1 MAEGLPPLVARAL
14 VLAERL
20 CFERPCRPEVG
31 RLLAALAAQ
40 QVNGRVGEL
49 GSGCGVGAAWIVSA
63 LPPSATFVTV
73 EADGE
78 RARAV
83 HELFAGRPNVAVLHG
98 DWTAALAY
106 GPFTLLFADVA
117 AAKQDEPER
126 LLAALRPGRTLLLDD
141 LTPQRLGTAEQRARW
156 NPDPVCAF
164 WFRHPRVAP
173 ASGVPDATPVAS
185 GRPSAVL
192 LTTAA
197 GRLSG
202 GPARGRRSAAALGAA
217 TAQVAG
223 ASGRRSTATRS
234 APAGSGREGLPLS
247 PGRAALP
254 PWSAPGQADA

>member
-20 CFERPCRPEVG
+20 CFERPCRP
-31 RLLAALAAQ
+31 
-40 QVNGRVGEL
+40 
-49 GSGCGVGAAWIVSA
+49 GVG
-63 LPPSATFVTV
+63 
-73 EADGE
+73 
-78 RARAV
+78 
-83 HELFAGRPNVAVLHG
+83 
-98 DWTAALAY
+98 
-106 GPFTLLFADVA
+106 
-117 AAKQDEPER
+117 R
-126 LLAALRPGRTLLLDD
+126 LLAALRPGGMLLLLDD

-156 NPDPVCAF
+156 DPDPVCAF

-185 GRPSAVL
+185 GCPSAVL

-254 PWSAPGQADA
+254 PWSAPGQADARVAAVPASLSGEGPALKRSSLATRASNSAADLEGARPVRRPSCSCGVMAAAQTVRHLLARAAACYTNSRTGL